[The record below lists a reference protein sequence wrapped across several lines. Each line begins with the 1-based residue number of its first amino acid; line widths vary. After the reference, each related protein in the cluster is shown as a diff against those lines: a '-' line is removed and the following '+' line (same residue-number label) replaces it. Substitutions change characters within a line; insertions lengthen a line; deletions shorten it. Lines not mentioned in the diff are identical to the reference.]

1 MIDGHTYNNANIK
14 KYLNNCMIYTTIYG
28 IMKNYKGVDIVASDS
43 KKNIVLRVD
52 QNFHQQVKLYV
63 TMNNTTLQ
71 EYIVG
76 LIRKDMEQHK
86 KEE

>member
-1 MIDGHTYNNANIK
+1 ME
-14 KYLNNCMIYTTIYG
+14 
-28 IMKNYKGVDIVASDS
+28 NYKGVDIVTVDH

-52 QNFHQQVKLYV
+52 HNFHKQIKLYV

-71 EYIVG
+71 QYIVG
-76 LIRKDMEQHK
+76 LIKKDMEQHK

>member
-1 MIDGHTYNNANIK
+1 M
-14 KYLNNCMIYTTIYG
+14 
-28 IMKNYKGVDIVASDS
+28 DIVTADN

-76 LIRKDMEQHK
+76 LIKKDMEQNK
-86 KEE
+86 NE

>member
-1 MIDGHTYNNANIK
+1 M
-14 KYLNNCMIYTTIYG
+14 LSVTIS
-28 IMKNYKGVDIVASDS
+28 IIVHSKGVYVVSDN

-71 EYIVG
+71 DYIVG
-76 LIRKDMEQHK
+76 LIKKDMEQNQE
-86 KEE
+86 KETK

>member
-1 MIDGHTYNNANIK
+1 MLSVIILCIIFHS
-14 KYLNNCMIYTTIYG
+14 
-28 IMKNYKGVDIVASDS
+28 KGGYIVSDN

-71 EYIVG
+71 DYIVG
-76 LIRKDMEQHK
+76 LIKKDIEQN
-86 KEE
+86 KEKETN